1 MGLDLSRIRAERV
14 HCHLTQK
21 EMADKLG
28 MTRNA
33 YAKREN
39 GTVKIGADELAKI
52 ASVLGYSRDEMGVF
66 FSQSVPNWK
75 RIKR

>member
-14 HCHLTQK
+14 HCNLTQE
-21 EMADKLG
+21 EMAEKLG

-52 ASVLGYSRDEMGVF
+52 ATVLGYSRDEMGIF
-66 FSQSVPNWK
+66 FGKNVPE
-75 RIKR
+75 R